1 MYIQPQA
8 DAPTSGIYLPRD
20 YSGNAFTPQSEPIPE
35 PKENLPPAQDLPQ
48 PAPSGEARAPC
59 ESEATECSSDPSLRE
74 SVETGAFFKRK
85 PDNGCYKE
93 EQRAQSP
100 GGLWGKFPFLG
111 SLLPPPRHC
120 KEQNAQGILS
130 GGGRDLL
137 LIGAMAYLL
146 FFDQSD
152 DGILPLLLLL
162 LLWE

>member
-8 DAPTSGIYLPRD
+8 DTQAPGIYLPRD
-20 YSGNAFTPQSEPIPE
+20 YSGNAFAPQSEPSPE
-35 PKENLPPAQDLPQ
+35 PKENLPPAQDPPLAPPPKETQ
-48 PAPSGEARAPC
+48 APSG
-59 ESEATECSSDPSLRE
+59 SEPTECSPQPPPE
-74 SVETGAFFKRK
+74 SVETGAFFKEK